1 MITSKQRAYLRG
13 LANELPAIMQIGKGG
28 ISEEMCKQI
37 SNALDAR
44 ELIKLRVLDNAEYLP
59 REAAEEIA
67 EAVIYFAS
75 DASAYTTGQT
85 MTVSGGFGLATPV
98 YGELANASSRR

>member
-1 MITSKQRAYLRG
+1 MTSKQRAYLRS
-13 LANELPAIMQIGKGG
+13 LASQIDTIFQIGKGG
-28 ISEEMCKQI
+28 ISEEMCNQI

-67 EAVIYFAS
+67 DAVGAEVV
-75 DASAYTTGQT
+75 
-85 MTVSGGFGLATPV
+85 TVIGTKFVLFRI
-98 YGELANASSRR
+98 SSREKNRKIDLSAIK

>member
-1 MITSKQRAYLRG
+1 MASQIDT
-13 LANELPAIMQIGKGG
+13 IFQIGKGG
-28 ISEEMCKQI
+28 ISEEMCNQI

-67 EAVIYFAS
+67 EAVGAEVV
-75 DASAYTTGQT
+75 
-85 MTVSGGFGLATPV
+85 TVIGTKFVLFRV
-98 YGELANASSRR
+98 SSKEKNRKIDLGTIK

>member
-1 MITSKQRAYLRG
+1 MTSKQRAYLRS
-13 LANELPAIMQIGKGG
+13 LASQIDTIFQIGKGG
-28 ISEEMCKQI
+28 ISEEMCNQI

-67 EAVIYFAS
+67 DATGAEVVTVIGTKFVLFRVS
-75 DASAYTTGQT
+75 SKEKNRKIDLSAIK
-85 MTVSGGFGLATPV
+85 
-98 YGELANASSRR
+98 

>member
-1 MITSKQRAYLRG
+1 MTSKQRAYLRSM
-13 LANELPAIMQIGKGG
+13 ASQIDTIFQIGKGG

-67 EAVIYFAS
+67 EAVGAEVVTVIGTKFVLFRVS
-75 DASAYTTGQT
+75 SKEKNRKIDLSAIK
-85 MTVSGGFGLATPV
+85 
-98 YGELANASSRR
+98 

>member
-1 MITSKQRAYLRG
+1 MTSKQRAYLRS
-13 LANELPAIMQIGKGG
+13 LASQMDTIFQVGNGG

-67 EAVIYFAS
+67 EAIGAEVVTVIGTKFVLFRVS
-75 DASAYTTGQT
+75 SKEKNRKIDLSAIK
-85 MTVSGGFGLATPV
+85 
-98 YGELANASSRR
+98 

>member
-1 MITSKQRAYLRG
+1 MASQIDT
-13 LANELPAIMQIGKGG
+13 IFQIGKGG
-28 ISEEMCKQI
+28 ISEEMCNQI

-67 EAVIYFAS
+67 EAVGAEVV
-75 DASAYTTGQT
+75 
-85 MTVSGGFGLATPV
+85 TVIGTKFVLFRVSSKEKNRKI
-98 YGELANASSRR
+98 ELGAIK

>member
-1 MITSKQRAYLRG
+1 MTSKQRAYLRSM
-13 LANELPAIMQIGKGG
+13 ASQIDTIFQIGKGG

-44 ELIKLRVLDNAEYLP
+44 ELIKLRVLDNAEYMP

-67 EAVIYFAS
+67 EAV
-75 DASAYTTGQT
+75 DAEVITVIGTKFVLFRVSSKEKNRKIDLSAIK
-85 MTVSGGFGLATPV
+85 
-98 YGELANASSRR
+98 

>member
-1 MITSKQRAYLRG
+1 MTSKQRAYLRS
-13 LANELPAIMQIGKGG
+13 LASQIDTIFQIGKGG
-28 ISEEMCKQI
+28 ISEEMCNQI

-67 EAVIYFAS
+67 DAVGAEVV
-75 DASAYTTGQT
+75 
-85 MTVSGGFGLATPV
+85 TVIGTKFVLFRV
-98 YGELANASSRR
+98 SSREKNRKIDLSAIK

>member
-1 MITSKQRAYLRG
+1 MTSKQRAYLRSM
-13 LANELPAIMQIGKGG
+13 ASQMDTIFQIGKGG

-67 EAVIYFAS
+67 DAIGAEVVTVIGTKFVLFRVS
-75 DASAYTTGQT
+75 SKEKNRKIDLSAIK
-85 MTVSGGFGLATPV
+85 
-98 YGELANASSRR
+98 

>member
-1 MITSKQRAYLRG
+1 MASQIDT
-13 LANELPAIMQIGKGG
+13 IFQIGKGG
-28 ISEEMCKQI
+28 ISEEMCNQI

-67 EAVIYFAS
+67 EAVGAEVVTVIGTKFVLFRVS
-75 DASAYTTGQT
+75 SKEKNRKIDLSAIK
-85 MTVSGGFGLATPV
+85 
-98 YGELANASSRR
+98 